1 MSVGKVLAHQAE
13 AAKGTVK
20 QFLGRVTGNRR
31 LRTEGRV
38 DHAKGTAKQSV
49 TKVTD
54 AVKH

>member
-1 MSVGKVLAHQAE
+1 MSMGKMLAHQAE
-13 AAKGTVK
+13 AAKGTIK

-49 TKVTD
+49 TKMTD